1 MKPNPDIVCL
11 QELPPNYAWN
21 AEDGDFNIFHKRALV
36 CWIRICSGDE
46 NTYRLREY
54 SAVGEWL
61 SEPYDSLQAL
71 VDVTAVKLWLG
82 CLK

>member
-21 AEDGDFNIFHKRALV
+21 AEDGDFNVFRKRDLV
-36 CWIRICSGDE
+36 CWIRICSGELGE
-46 NTYRLREY
+46 NTYRLREF
-54 SAVGEWL
+54 GEWL

>member
-11 QELPPNYAWN
+11 QELPPNYAWD
-21 AEDGDFNIFHKRALV
+21 AEDGDFNIFYKRKLV
-36 CWIRICSGDE
+36 CWIRIPSRELGE
-46 NTYRLREY
+46 NTYRLREFR
-54 SAVGEWL
+54 EWL

>member
-1 MKPNPDIVCL
+1 MKTNPDIVCL

-21 AEDGDFNIFHKRALV
+21 AEDGDLNIFRKRNLV
-36 CWIRICSGDE
+36 CWIRIHSRELGE
-46 NTYRLREY
+46 NTYRLREI
-54 SAVGEWL
+54 GEWL

>member
-11 QELPPNYAWN
+11 QELPPGYVWN
-21 AEDGDFNIFHKRALV
+21 TEDGDLNIFRKRGLV
-36 CWIRICSGDE
+36 CWIRIHSRELGE
-46 NTYRLREY
+46 NTYRLREI
-54 SAVGEWL
+54 GEWL